1 MCSWPL
7 WRLYKK
13 GSADVC
19 TVASPPERRRGWPTS
34 IRPGPHTALSR
45 SAISHPKCC
54 PHMEWKL
61 EVWFTAHALRQ
72 AQVPKQ
78 TDRVITGLADFLE
91 KQLSTQCF

>member
-13 GSADVC
+13 GSADLC
-19 TVASPPERRRGWPTS
+19 QSGAGSGPQHK
-34 IRPGPHTALSR
+34 IRSTHCSSR
-45 SAISHPKCC
+45 SAISYPKCC
-54 PHMEWKL
+54 PHVEWKL